1 MRGAS
6 SSSSGVGSRGAAAAG
21 PAKAPIGIVEL
32 AICCLIGAFFMTLC
46 FVDVAMDAHFI
57 ESNDWEFYGDYYRWK
72 AAAPYLGLVR
82 TLVTLWALP
91 TGFMYGVME
100 GLVGFT
106 KKKASMRRH
115 VSDLLVLIMLLALV
129 SVDWLAVGGYEK
141 AIRESKGADA
151 ALHAIAVSMRRC
163 HLFQL
168 FGNVVNIVL
177 PFFRLEEASEK
188 LHKTA

>member
-1 MRGAS
+1 MRGN
-6 SSSSGVGSRGAAAAG
+6 SSSGAGSQSGAAV

-32 AICCLIGAFFMTLC
+32 AFVCLIGAFFTTLC

-91 TGFMYGVME
+91 TGFLYGVTE
-100 GLVGFT
+100 GLIGFT

-115 VSDLLVLIMLLALV
+115 VSDLLVLIMLVALV
-129 SVDWLAVGGYEK
+129 SIDWLAVGRYEK
-141 AIRESKGADA
+141 AIRDSKGPDPD
-151 ALHAIAVSMRRC
+151 LHAIAVSMRRC
-163 HLFQL
+163 HLFQF